1 MTNSNKYVLLDNLF
15 NLFLEAKYQPEDEE
29 LIKEWD
35 IDIDNIL
42 KKNMALF
49 HQLKTQ
55 ARAELNKTKHERVR
69 LFLAKLKEEIE
80 SKQEGYTKIVE
91 EIVAKPRFAE
101 LQPMFRNLSSL
112 SEKDK
117 QSIVRDA
124 KLLDLLCEIEERYK
138 TNDDEE

>member
-1 MTNSNKYVLLDNLF
+1 MANSNKYVLIDNLF
-15 NLFLEAKYQPEDEE
+15 NLFLEVKYQPEDEE

-49 HQLKTQ
+49 RQLKTQ
-55 ARAELNKTKHERVR
+55 ARAELNKTKHERVK
-69 LFLAKLKEEIE
+69 LFLSKLKEDIE
-80 SKQEGYTKIVE
+80 SKQEGYIKIVE
-91 EIVAKPRFAE
+91 EIIAKPRFAE

-117 QSIVRDA
+117 QSIAIDA
-124 KLLDLLCEIEERYK
+124 KLLDLLCEIEEQYK
-138 TNDDEE
+138 TKDNEK